1 VGNSGLAAII
11 PVTVPVLL
19 QQTIRFVGK
28 LLAVRDVPAKLLL
41 VRLDILDFA
50 VGRRRHR
57 LGILRTN

>member
-1 VGNSGLAAII
+1 
-11 PVTVPVLL
+11 VTVPVLL

-57 LGILRTN
+57 LVILRTN